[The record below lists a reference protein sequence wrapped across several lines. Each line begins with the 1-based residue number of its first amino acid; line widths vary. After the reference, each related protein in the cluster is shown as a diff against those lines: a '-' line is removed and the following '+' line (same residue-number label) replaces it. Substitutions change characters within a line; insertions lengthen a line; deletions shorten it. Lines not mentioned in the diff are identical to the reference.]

1 MVTRACDSSS
11 IWFSGVAS
19 TMVGSASGSDPGVR
33 PQGGSGQGVSWKVP
47 ETWCPGGFLGVP
59 NTAPGSVLVFD
70 QPLVSY
76 GSVCGQNGGRSGPS
90 SLKLVSSR

>member
-1 MVTRACDSSS
+1 MIALVYGFPGSPARWWGLLVALTRGLGPR
-11 IWFSGVAS
+11 GVG
-19 TMVGSASGSDPGVR
+19 T
-33 PQGGSGQGVSWKVP
+33 GVSWKVP
-47 ETWCPGGFLGVP
+47 ETWCPRGFLGVP